1 MYSTRCQDCHH
12 DFSRKDVMLRHR
24 RNIHGEIIK
33 SYPKG
38 SKAHLPPPPPPT
50 SPLPPPPPPPP
61 PSPPPPPP
69 RSPMPQGAPHRAHS
83 GSPDVYLG
91 APKALQQ
98 PGDNTIVPNMAFQH
112 PFTMMI
118 SGPTACGKTTFVK
131 TLLQHHNTWMKP
143 SVQRIVWLYKRW
155 QPLYSIIQRIVL
167 PRVEFVQGIPADLE
181 DDDFFDPRINN
192 LLILDDLFSEAGKD
206 KRITD
211 LFTEGSNHRS
221 LSVISKYQNL
231 FGNKDPTQRRNCHYL
246 VLFNNPVDR
255 QSVMTLARQMYP
267 GQTEKF
273 MKAFAKAIKFPY
285 GYLLVDLK
293 PFTHEDQRL
302 KCDIFLAEQDRKFK
316 PHLTPEEGINVDRTP
331 VPYHSSIGVQ
341 TDHIAETSDNE
352 NTMAEKGQNCDDCG
366 ALFDTTHDVQRHV
379 KSGWCPESR
388 EPPAKRPR
396 TEEDSEN
403 EPKEDIEENDG
414 FIHIWKIAQK
424 QNKDKF
430 NKVYDQYVN
439 DGHNEEDSYE
449 MASERTQSF
458 KE

>member
-1 MYSTRCQDCHH
+1 MYSTRCQDCHR

-38 SKAHLPPPPPPT
+38 SKAHPPPPPPT
-50 SPLPPPPPPPP
+50 SPPPPPPTSPPPPPP

-69 RSPMPQGAPHRAHS
+69 PSPMPQGAPHRAHS

-91 APKALQQ
+91 ASKALQQ

-112 PFTMMI
+112 LFTMMI

-143 SVQRIVWLYKRW
+143 SVQRIVWLYMGW

-181 DDDFFDPRINN
+181 DDDFFYPRINN

-211 LFTEGSNHRS
+211 LFTEGSHHRS
-221 LSVISKYQNL
+221 LSVISINQNL
-231 FGNKDPTQRRNCHYL
+231 PPIGDDFGSSNVPRANGKVYESVYRSHKIP
-246 VLFNNPVDR
+246 VLI
-255 QSVMTLARQMYP
+255 SL
-267 GQTEKF
+267 
-273 MKAFAKAIKFPY
+273 
-285 GYLLVDLK
+285 DLK

-302 KCDIFLAEQDRKFK
+302 KCDIFLAEQDRTDQNVS
-316 PHLTPEEGINVDRTP
+316 HVTPEEGINVDRTP

-341 TDHIAETSDNE
+341 TDHIAETSDNK

-414 FIHIWKIAQK
+414 FIHLWEIVQK

-430 NKVYDQYVN
+430 NKVYDQYID

-449 MASERTQSF
+449 MASERTQ
-458 KE
+458 